1 MSDLIQAVRAKTD
14 VIRAVVIT
22 RGFQLEGEIHTP
34 KLGKEGRRLSNML
47 NDPNRKFIVVTN
59 VTIINRATGTK
70 DPKPAAMIEVS
81 IDSIEFIRPLQMED
95 DD

>member
-1 MSDLIQAVRAKTD
+1 M
-14 VIRAVVIT
+14 VIT

-59 VTIINRATGTK
+59 VTITNRATGTK
-70 DPKPAAMIEVS
+70 DPKPASMIEVS
-81 IDSIEFIRPLQMED
+81 IDSIEFIRPFQMEED
-95 DD
+95 E